1 MLRKIQKGVDR
12 VLTIIS
18 SILLAVMFFVLVANV
33 VLRLIP
39 SIGGF
44 SWYMEFSQYAN
55 VWAMMFGAAGIAI
68 MGTNLRVEIID
79 SLLHKYPW
87 GKKVTAL
94 IVDVSELVFY
104 IIVTYSGYLLA
115 TKARQ
120 AVSTMPRFTMGQ
132 VYMIFPIAGAL
143 CIFSVVIHILVTVT
157 GQAEEEE
164 IDPNS
169 YAAAEAKREEAK
181 RKEAAK

>member
-55 VWAMMFGAAGIAI
+55 VWAMMIGAAGIAI

-79 SLLHKYPW
+79 SILHKH
-87 GKKVTAL
+87 
-94 IVDVSELVFY
+94 S
-104 IIVTYSGYLLA
+104 
-115 TKARQ
+115 
-120 AVSTMPRFTMGQ
+120 
-132 VYMIFPIAGAL
+132 
-143 CIFSVVIHILVTVT
+143 
-157 GQAEEEE
+157 
-164 IDPNS
+164 
-169 YAAAEAKREEAK
+169 
-181 RKEAAK
+181 

>member
-1 MLRKIQKGVDR
+1 MLRKIQKGIDKI
-12 VLTIIS
+12 LTVIA

-39 SIGGF
+39 AVGGF

-68 MGTNLRVEIID
+68 MGTNLRVEVID
-79 SLLHKYPW
+79 SFLHKFSW
-87 GKKVTAL
+87 GKKATSL
-94 IVDVSELVFY
+94 IVDIFELIFY
-104 IIVTYSGYLLA
+104 FIVTYSGFILS

-120 AVSTMPRFTMGQ
+120 AVSTMPKFSMGQ

-143 CIFSVVIHILVTVT
+143 CIFAVIIHMLVVLT
-157 GQAEEEE
+157 GQDEEEE

-169 YAAAEAKREEAK
+169 YAAAEQKREDEK

>member
-1 MLRKIQKGVDR
+1 MLRKIQKGMDR
-12 VLTIIS
+12 VLTIVS
-18 SILLAVMFFVLVANV
+18 SALLAVMFFVLVANV

-39 SIGGF
+39 AIGGF

-68 MGTNLRVEIID
+68 MGTNLRVEVID
-79 SLLHKYPW
+79 SFLQKFSW
-87 GKKVTAL
+87 GKKAGSL
-94 IVDVSELVFY
+94 IVDIFELLFY
-104 IIVTYSGYLLA
+104 IVVTYSGYILS

-143 CIFSVVIHILVTVT
+143 CIFSVVIHMLVVLT
-157 GQAEEEE
+157 GQDEEEE

-169 YAAAEAKREEAK
+169 YAAAEANREEAK

>member
-12 VLTIIS
+12 VMTVISSVLLTI
-18 SILLAVMFFVLVANV
+18 MFFVLVANV

-39 SIGGF
+39 AIGGF

-68 MGTNLRVEIID
+68 MGTNLRVEVID
-79 SLLHKYPW
+79 SLIHKYPW
-87 GKKVTAL
+87 GKKATSL
-94 IVDVSELVFY
+94 IVDVFELVFY
-104 IIVTYSGYLLA
+104 IIVTYSGYILS

-120 AVSTMPRFTMGQ
+120 AVSTMPSFTMGQ

-143 CIFSVVIHILVTVT
+143 CIFAVIIHILVVLT
-157 GQAEEEE
+157 GQDEVEE

-169 YAAAEAKREEAK
+169 YAAAEQNRENEK